1 MMKKRIKQH
10 TKVLLT
16 AFGVVVIALCSFRL
30 TQTGAGP
37 LQIKK
42 GAHIVLIGNNLGSR
56 MMNFGHFETEMQ
68 LRYPDSVIPT
78 ICSISAI
85 CAMEATRP
93 GSGPMPAAC
102 LPGPFRARRNSR
114 PSWRKTQAAR
124 VSLKRRTNGS
134 AA

>member
-68 LRYPDSVIPT
+68 LRHFPQLHQTHQNAEQEYLDHVPGLRECQP
-78 ICSISAI
+78 AGHPRG
-85 CAMEATRP
+85 TR
-93 GSGPMPAAC
+93 
-102 LPGPFRARRNSR
+102 RRFS
-114 PSWRKTQAAR
+114 P
-124 VSLKRRTNGS
+124 
-134 AA
+134 